1 MCVCVYLRVCVST
14 CVYLCVCMCMCMCMC
29 ACMCVFVCGC
39 VLVCVCAHACVH
51 VHVCVCVS
59 TRVNG
64 DYQYHLLC
72 AQNRRQS
79 STFRRSASTVDGHLA
94 TVRLQGHMSLVKAY
108 QSNQTLQSPTVEIGN
123 CSHRISHRRLEGS
136 CRSSHNNV

>member
-1 MCVCVYLRVCVST
+1 MCVCVFTCVCIYVCVSVCVYVYVCVHVCFCVWVCT
-14 CVYLCVCMCMCMCMC
+14 CVRVC
-29 ACMCVFVCGC
+29 ACMC
-39 VLVCVCAHACVH
+39 ARAC
-51 VHVCVCVS
+51 VCVCVS